1 MGRFESGRCDS
12 GSVPKFDSMDGF
24 TVQGTGNGVGISWS
38 ERSCEDTGNG
48 VCTSWSERSCEDTG
62 NRVCGSS
69 RDMRVS
75 SLWRGVVSLRDWWAT
90 RVSVVLGI
98 EAVAALYGS
107 GHWKSGVSESQSVAL
122 RSRVLLGIWS
132 GNEGWLP

>member
-38 ERSCEDTGNG
+38 ERSCEDTGN
-48 VCTSWSERSCEDTG
+48 
-62 NRVCGSS
+62 RVCGSS
-69 RDMRVS
+69 RDIRAS
-75 SLWRGVVSLRDWWAT
+75 SLWRGAVSLRSWWVT
-90 RVSVVLGI
+90 RVSVDLGI
-98 EAVAALYGS
+98 EAVAALYGP
-107 GHWKSGVSESQSVAL
+107 GHWKPGVSESQSVTL

-132 GNEGWLP
+132 GNEGWLL